1 MKNSLIILN
10 ALLLLAV
17 GFLFYKQFSA
27 PRLITA
33 RSTITGK
40 NDSIINKKVLFAYID
55 MDSVQQN
62 YEVAKSA
69 QREIKSRDAAI
80 SAEIEKMTKAYQ
92 NKLAGYQQK
101 AQSMTEAEA
110 DAARQDLEASQNQM
124 AERRQRLYDEFNSF
138 VANKNMSLKKKIEDF
153 LKEFNA
159 DNTYSFIFAY
169 EPGLFYYKDTAYDI
183 TNEVLKGLNEKQKSS
198 KK

>member
-1 MKNSLIILN
+1 
-10 ALLLLAV
+10 
-17 GFLFYKQFSA
+17 
-27 PRLITA
+27 
-33 RSTITGK
+33 
-40 NDSIINKKVLFAYID
+40 
-55 MDSVQQN
+55 
-62 YEVAKSA
+62 
-69 QREIKSRDAAI
+69 
-80 SAEIEKMTKAYQ
+80 
-92 NKLAGYQQK
+92 
-101 AQSMTEAEA
+101 QSMTEAEA
-110 DAARQDLEASQNQM
+110 EAARQDLEASQNQM